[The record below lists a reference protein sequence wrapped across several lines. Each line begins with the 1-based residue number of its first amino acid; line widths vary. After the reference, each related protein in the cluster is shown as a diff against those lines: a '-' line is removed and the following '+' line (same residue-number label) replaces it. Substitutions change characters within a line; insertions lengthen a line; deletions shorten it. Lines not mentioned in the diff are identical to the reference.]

1 MRRGEIF
8 PAPCIWANSG
18 FLEAPLVKLPRT
30 LLARSFLLM
39 VILIVLSFAASMAIS
54 RHVEQQPRT
63 RQMAQLVVSVV
74 NLTRAAVLS
83 AAPEWRSAL
92 LSELAESEGLRVQM
106 AESGDTLKALP
117 DQPPELRMMVEKVRD
132 SLGGNTRFAAERNGV
147 EALWVS
153 FFIGDEEFWIAL
165 PRERIEHPVSQM
177 LLIWGGVVLALAML
191 GAYFIARQVARPL
204 KRLAQAAQQVG
215 QGVTPQPLP
224 ERGAQEIVAVSR
236 AFNQMSADL
245 AANER
250 ERALVLAGISHDLR
264 TPLARIRLAAELSAD
279 ESLRDGLAAD
289 VEQMDAVIRQF
300 LDYARLDE
308 NEPAVSTYVQA
319 LMQETAQQFAAQAKS
334 LTLDLQPLP
343 PLAMRPL
350 LLKRALSNLLDNA
363 VKYGGGEI
371 TLQLRQD
378 GNKVVLA
385 VADRG
390 AGIPAAQR
398 EAAKRPFVRLE
409 NARSDATGSGLG
421 LAIVER
427 AARLHGGEFYL
438 EDRAEGGLEAKLV
451 LPARLPE

>member
-1 MRRGEIF
+1 MI
-8 PAPCIWANSG
+8 N
-18 FLEAPLVKLPRT
+18 LPRT

-39 VILIVLSFAASMAIS
+39 VVLIVMSLTASVAVF
-54 RHVEQQPRT
+54 RHVEQEPHT

-106 AESGDTLKALP
+106 AEPGDTLEALP
-117 DQPPELRMMVEKVRD
+117 DHPPELRMMEEKVRD
-132 SLGGNTRFAAERNGV
+132 SLGGNTRFAAQHNGV

-153 FFIGDEEFWIAL
+153 FFIGNQEFWVAL
-165 PRERIEHPVSQM
+165 PRERVEHPVSQV
-177 LLIWGGVVLALAML
+177 LLIGGSVVLALALL
-191 GAYFIARQVARPL
+191 GAYFIARQVASPL

-215 QGVTPQPLP
+215 QGATPQQLP
-224 ERGAQEIVAVSR
+224 ENGAQEIATVSR

-264 TPLARIRLAAELSAD
+264 TPLARVRLAAELSAD

-308 NEPAVSTYVQA
+308 SEAAVATDVQA
-319 LMQETAQQFAAQAKS
+319 LAQEVAQQFTAQAKS
-334 LTLDLQPLP
+334 LTLDLSLLP
-343 PLAMRPL
+343 PLAVRPL

-371 TLQLRQD
+371 TVRLWQD
-378 GNKVVLA
+378 GNNVLLA
-385 VADRG
+385 VEDRG

-398 EAAKRPFVRLE
+398 EAAKRPFMRLE
-409 NARSDATGSGLG
+409 NARSDVTGSGLG

-427 AARLHGGEFYL
+427 AARLHGGELYL
-438 EDRAEGGLEAKLV
+438 EDRAGGGLAAKLV
-451 LPARLPE
+451 LSANLTARLK

>member
-1 MRRGEIF
+1 MI
-8 PAPCIWANSG
+8 S
-18 FLEAPLVKLPRT
+18 LPRT

-39 VILIVLSFAASMAIS
+39 VILIVLSFAASMAIF

-63 RQMAQLVVSVV
+63 RQTAQLVVSVV

-92 LSELAESEGLRVQM
+92 LSELAESEGLLVQM
-106 AESGDTLKALP
+106 AEPNEVLEALP
-117 DQPPELRMMVEKVRD
+117 DRPPELRMMAAKVRA
-132 SLGGNTRFAAERNGV
+132 SLGDNTRFAAQRNGV

-153 FFIGDEEFWIAL
+153 FFIGAEEFWVAL
-165 PRERIEHPVSQM
+165 PRERVEHPVSQV
-177 LLIWGGVVLALAML
+177 LLVWGGVVLALALL

-204 KRLAQAAQQVG
+204 KRLAQAAQQLG
-215 QGVTPQPLP
+215 QGATPQPLP

-245 AANER
+245 AADER

-264 TPLARIRLAAELSAD
+264 TPLARVRLAAELSAD
-279 ESLRDGLAAD
+279 ESLRDGLVAD

-308 NEPAVSTYVQA
+308 NEAAVSTDLQA
-319 LMQETAQQFAAQAKS
+319 LVQETAQPFAAQARS
-334 LTLDLQPLP
+334 LTLDLPPLP
-343 PLAMRPL
+343 PLAVRPL
-350 LLKRALSNLLDNA
+350 LLKRALANLLDNA

-378 GNKVVLA
+378 GNRVILA

-409 NARSDATGSGLG
+409 SARSDTTGSGLG

-438 EDRAEGGLEAKLV
+438 EDRAEGGLVAKLV
-451 LPARLPE
+451 LPAGLNE